1 METPSTSDMAR
12 MAQASYLMGQKDVG
26 KTKRLQDTRDATDT
40 TNYILNKDYTNSEIS
55 VFQNKLDPKNIVISM
70 RGTKVDGRRGNKDI
84 IDDLAIATGNAGH
97 EKTFKR
103 RKQKTNKII
112 KELQPTSL
120 HMTSHSLGGAT
131 QNYTIANSK
140 ILKKFINDG
149 NVFSAKSF
157 NAGHHPKFNNNMNVG
172 KKYENTL
179 KNLVENHRVKGDI
192 VSVGLKGNNPFGRV
206 VEKTVKYSP
215 KEHGGLFNKF
225 IKDTPLGKVRDFTD
239 KTLFAH
245 EISHFID
252 DDKV

>member
-26 KTKRLQDTRDATDT
+26 KSQRLEEVRDATDM
-40 TNYILNKDYTNSEIS
+40 TNYILNKDYTNSEMS
-55 VFQNKLDPKNIVISM
+55 VFQHMDNPKNVVISM

-84 IDDLAIATGNAGH
+84 LDDLAIATGNAGH

-112 KELQPTSL
+112 KELQPTHL

-140 ILKKFINDG
+140 ILKKYINDG

-157 NAGHHPKFNNNMNVG
+157 NAGHHPV
-172 KKYENTL
+172 YENDMSVGVKYGKTL
-179 KNLVENHRVKGDI
+179 KPLVEHHRVSGDV
-192 VSVGLKGNNPFGRV
+192 VSVGLRGNNPFGKV
-206 VEKTVKYSP
+206 VQKTVKYSP
-215 KEHGGLFNKF
+215 KKHSGLYDKF
-225 IKDTPLGKVRDFTD
+225 ISGTPLGKVKNFTD
-239 KTLFAH
+239 KTLHAH
-245 EISHFID
+245 QINHFID
-252 DDKV
+252 TF

>member
-26 KTKRLQDTRDATDT
+26 KTQRLTDTRNATDT

-55 VFQNKLDPKNIVISM
+55 VFQHKDNPKNVVISM

-84 IDDLAIATGNAGH
+84 IDDLAIATGQAGH

-112 KELQPTSL
+112 KELQPTHL
-120 HMTSHSLGGAT
+120 HMTAHSLGGAT

-140 ILKKFINDG
+140 ILKKYINDG

-157 NAGHHPKFNNNMNVG
+157 NAGAHPKFNNDMSVG
-172 KKYENTL
+172 KKYGKTL
-179 KNLVENHRVKGDI
+179 RDKVQQHRVPGDI
-192 VSVGLKGNNPFGRV
+192 VSVGLRGNNPFGRV
-206 VEKTVKYSP
+206 VEKKVKYSP
-215 KEHGGLFNKF
+215 KKDSGLYDKF
-225 IKDTPLGKVRDFTD
+225 ISGTPLGSVRNFTD
-239 KTLFAH
+239 KTLHAH
-245 EISHFID
+245 AISHFID
-252 DDKV
+252 K

>member
-12 MAQASYLMGQKDVG
+12 MAQASYLMGQKEVG

-55 VFQNKLDPKNIVISM
+55 VFQHKDNPKNVVISM
-70 RGTKVDGRRGNKDI
+70 RGTKVDGRRGSKDI

-112 KELQPTSL
+112 KELQPESL
-120 HMTSHSLGGAT
+120 HMTAHSLGGAT

-149 NVFSAKSF
+149 NTFSAKSF
-157 NAGHHPKFNNNMNVG
+157 NAGHHPKFINDMNVG
-172 KKYENTL
+172 KKYGKTL
-179 KNLVENHRVKGDI
+179 ENLVENHRVKGDA
-192 VSVGLKGNNPFGRV
+192 VSVGLKGNNPFGKV

-215 KEHGGLFNKF
+215 KKHSGLFNKF
-225 IKDTPLGKVRDFTD
+225 IKDTPLGKVRDFT
-239 KTLFAH
+239 LV
-245 EISHFID
+245 S
-252 DDKV
+252 

>member
-12 MAQASYLMGQKDVG
+12 MAQASYLMGQSGVG

-55 VFQNKLDPKNIVISM
+55 VFQHKDNPKNIVISM
-70 RGTKVDGRRGNKDI
+70 RGTKIDGRRGNKDI

-112 KELQPTSL
+112 KELQPEAL

-140 ILKKFINDG
+140 ILKKYINDG
-149 NVFSAKSF
+149 NTFSAKSF
-157 NAGHHPKFNNNMNVG
+157 NAGAHPKFKNDMNVG
-172 KKYENTL
+172 VKYGKIL
-179 KNLVENHRVKGDI
+179 KPLVEQHRVPGDV
-192 VSVGLKGNNPFGRV
+192 VSVGLRGNNPFGRV
-206 VEKTVKYSP
+206 VEKKVKYNP
-215 KEHGGLFNKF
+215 KEHSGLYDKF
-225 IKDTPLGKVRDFTD
+225 ISGTPLGNVRDFTD
-239 KTLFAH
+239 KTLHAH
-245 EISHFID
+245 HISHFID
-252 DDKV
+252 E

>member
-1 METPSTSDMAR
+1 METPSISDMAR

-26 KTKRLQDTRDATDT
+26 KSQRLQETRDATDK

-55 VFQNKLDPKNIVISM
+55 VFQHKDNPKNVVISM
-70 RGTKVDGRRGNKDI
+70 RGTKFGGRRGNKDLQN
-84 IDDLAIATGNAGH
+84 DLAIATGNAGH
-97 EKTFKR
+97 ESTFKR

-157 NAGHHPKFNNNMNVG
+157 NAGHHPKFDNNMNVG
-172 KKYENTL
+172 KKYGKTL
-179 KNLVENHRVKGDI
+179 KDKVEHHRVPGDV

-206 VEKTVKYSP
+206 VEKKVKYSP
-215 KEHGGLFNKF
+215 KEHSGLFNKF

-239 KTLFAH
+239 KTLHAH
-245 EISHFID
+245 HISHFID
-252 DDKV
+252 E